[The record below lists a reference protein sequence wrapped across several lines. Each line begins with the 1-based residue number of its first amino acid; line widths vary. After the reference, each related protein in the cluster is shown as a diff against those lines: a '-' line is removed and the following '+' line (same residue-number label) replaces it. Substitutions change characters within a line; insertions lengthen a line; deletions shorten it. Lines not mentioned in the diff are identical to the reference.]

1 MQRAAALR
9 LLSVV
14 VLGACGGDDAAGS
27 DTGPRIVDASEFEFG
42 DEVLEVAAGSDVIV
56 ELHNKGSLEHNWTLL
71 DAGVAATTASDILP
85 GDVIASVNADP
96 ARSESV
102 TFVAPAPGTY
112 RVVCVVPGHLEGGM
126 ETSLGSR

>member
-1 MQRAAALR
+1 MQRAAALL

-56 ELHNKGSLEHNWTLL
+56 ELRDKGSLEHNWTLL

-96 ARSESV
+96 ARSESDKFRSSDQHSGDSRAV
-102 TFVAPAPGTY
+102 PGTNDY
-112 RVVCVVPGHLEGGM
+112 HDGG
-126 ETSLGSR
+126 TDVDDP

>member
-1 MQRAAALR
+1 MQRAAALL

-56 ELHNKGSLEHNWTLL
+56 ELRNKGSLEHNWTLL
-71 DAGVAATTASDILP
+71 DAGVAVSVSAGHFFVVADKFRSSDQHS
-85 GDVIASVNADP
+85 GDSRAV
-96 ARSESV
+96 
-102 TFVAPAPGTY
+102 PGTNDY
-112 RVVCVVPGHLEGGM
+112 HDGG
-126 ETSLGSR
+126 TDVDDP